1 MEEDLDL
8 SIDLITS
15 VVNIFN
21 DNRLYQT
28 WVNQSPFMEEAMGYK
43 EYKSKLIIKVTNKS
57 TKSNKE
63 IIDENKKILESV
75 KFEKVEV
82 K

>member
-1 MEEDLDL
+1 M
-8 SIDLITS
+8 ITS

-21 DNRLYQT
+21 DNRLYQS
-28 WVNQSPFMEEAMGYK
+28 WVSQSSFMEEPMGYK
-43 EYKSKLIIKVTNKS
+43 EYKSKLIIKVTNKT
-57 TKSNKE
+57 TKPTKE

>member
-1 MEEDLDL
+1 M
-8 SIDLITS
+8 ITS

-21 DNRLYQT
+21 DNRLYQS
-28 WVNQSPFMEEAMGYK
+28 WVSQSPFMEEPMGYK
-43 EYKSKLIIKVTNKS
+43 EYKSKLIIKVTNKT
-57 TKSNKE
+57 TKSTKE